1 MTMEPSDV
9 GPKYGGHLPVTETD
23 RADAMALLEAAR
35 TNGYLNNDEYEHRS
49 LAVRSATNR
58 DDLTPVTRDLA
69 NVTHQPVTY
78 AQMPTT
84 SFTVARPSGPTR
96 ESIVKVGFFS
106 GATLAG
112 KWDTPSQVHC
122 YAAFGGVDI
131 DFTDAVWTSDEII
144 IDAYAVFGG
153 INVKVPAGVEVVDH
167 TFALFGGTSVKRT
180 TPGTRRIIV
189 KGLAMFGGIDVKG
202 PRGH

>member
-9 GPKYGGHLPVTETD
+9 GPKYGGHLPVTEAD

-35 TNGYLNNDEYEHRS
+35 THGYLSADEYENRS
-49 LAVRSATNR
+49 VAVRSAANR
-58 DDLTPVTRDLA
+58 DDLRPVTRDLA
-69 NVTHQPVTY
+69 NVTHNPVTY
-78 AQMPTT
+78 SQVPTANA
-84 SFTVARPSGPTR
+84 VARPSGNAQD
-96 ESIVKVGFFS
+96 SIVKVGFFS

-112 KWDTPSQVHC
+112 RWDTPSQLHC

-131 DFTDAVWTSDEII
+131 DVTDAVWTSDEIV

-153 INVKVPAGVEVVDH
+153 VNVKVPAGVEVIDH
-167 TFALFGGTSVKRT
+167 TFAIFGGTSAKRT
-180 TPGTRRIIV
+180 TPGSKRIII

-202 PRGH
+202 PHAG